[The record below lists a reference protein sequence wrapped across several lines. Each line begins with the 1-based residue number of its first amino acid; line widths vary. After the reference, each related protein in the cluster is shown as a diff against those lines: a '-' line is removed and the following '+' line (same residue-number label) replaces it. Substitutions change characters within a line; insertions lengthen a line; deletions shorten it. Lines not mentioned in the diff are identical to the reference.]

1 MIRKVIE
8 INIALQNS
16 IFIQEEQCTDIYK
29 SLINRVCFN
38 FFLKKNNEDDS
49 ISSLIKFYIVG
60 PSNLTEIRINVEH
73 NTTVTCEVVHDAY
86 RKRCIETLISWCIG
100 AI

>member
-1 MIRKVIE
+1 MIE

-29 SLINRVCFN
+29 SLIKCVCFN
-38 FFLKKNNEDDS
+38 FFLKKDNED
-49 ISSLIKFYIVG
+49 VG

-73 NTTVTCEVVHDAY
+73 NTTVTCKVVHDAY
-86 RKRCIETLISWCIG
+86 RKRCIETLISWCIR